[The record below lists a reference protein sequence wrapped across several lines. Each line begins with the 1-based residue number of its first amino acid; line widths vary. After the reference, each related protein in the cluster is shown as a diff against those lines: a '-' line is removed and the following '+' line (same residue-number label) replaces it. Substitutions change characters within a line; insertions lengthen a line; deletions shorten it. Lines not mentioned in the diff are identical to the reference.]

1 MASTKDQESARAPQ
15 ERRTRVLSGQG
26 ASSVPTSSTVAEG
39 VRDSTLGAHLW
50 YVLLVLSGPVQE
62 VSGRRVHYR
71 QTSNLKRE
79 RLRTVET

>member
-1 MASTKDQESARAPQ
+1 MFFPA
-15 ERRTRVLSGQG
+15 RVLHRYRRARPWPR
-26 ASSVPTSSTVAEG
+26 ASEIRRL
-39 VRDSTLGAHLW
+39 VRTCV
-50 YVLLVLSGPVQE
+50 VLLVLSGPVQE